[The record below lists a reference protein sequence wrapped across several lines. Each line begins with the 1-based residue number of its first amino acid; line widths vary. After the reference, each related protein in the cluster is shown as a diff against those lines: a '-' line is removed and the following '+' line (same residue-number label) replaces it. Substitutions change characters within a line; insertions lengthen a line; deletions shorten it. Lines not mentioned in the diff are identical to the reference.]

1 MTYQLRT
8 HTTNCI
14 QSTHPCSLAG
24 VHRRTAGS
32 HPAAAGSRSSRLAGA
47 GIAPTAGEGAGRS
60 PGCSRPAGG
69 TGCIRG
75 SLGVEGRAEARM
87 GMAAVWEAQ
96 VPAGG
101 PTTSAA
107 GSPRC
112 SRRTCSG
119 VAMRWGADLD
129 RTNERRTK
137 SCSCGD
143 WCALSATQPQ
153 SQRVQQTYLASHCSI
168 QPGGRGR
175 LSGLIGGPLE
185 L

>member
-8 HTTNCI
+8 LTRNCI
-14 QSTHPCSLAG
+14 QRTHPCSLAG

-32 HPAAAGSRSSRLAGA
+32 HLAAEGSRSSRLAEVGT
-47 GIAPTAGEGAGRS
+47 APTAGEGAGRS
-60 PGCSRPAGG
+60 PGCSRLAGG
-69 TGCIRG
+69 TGYIRG
-75 SLGVEGRAEARM
+75 SLGVEGQAGERT
-87 GMAAVWEAQ
+87 GKAAAWEAQ

-112 SRRTCSG
+112 SHRTCTS
-119 VAMRWGADLD
+119 VAMRWGADAD
-129 RTNERRTK
+129 RTNEPRTK

-143 WCALSATQPQ
+143 WCMPLATQPQ

-175 LSGLIGGPLE
+175 LSGLTGGPLE